1 MAAKKWSWLALFLAA
16 VAGVLILLFGA
27 GTASAALASTAQSRV
42 AASTTLAPL
51 VVEAHDG
58 TGAAQQQGNDSAT
71 HKVKFATEVS
81 ARAGV
86 RTVTVTVTGLTTIYD
101 TSGSTYDGSTR
112 LCIVDDAAQESSCAD
127 PRRSAGRSGRQTAT
141 RSPARSVSGFVV
153 AAKTGL
159 PQLSA
164 GRSALQAKFKH
175 ASDFGI
181 TESRGSAGFDA
192 YGKAVDRFVQ
202 ASSTTRMLGTYR
214 GNAAILNYNART
226 AQVVV
231 QAPDGAFISGWQMSP
246 AQLQNVIAR
255 GSLGGG

>member
-1 MAAKKWSWLALFLAA
+1 MTKPAHDADPSWPGFLLAA
-16 VAGVLILLFGA
+16 LVAALVILFGA
-27 GTASAALASTAQSRV
+27 GTASAA
-42 AASTTLAPL
+42 AAT
-51 VVEAHDG
+51 
-58 TGAAQQQGNDSAT
+58 AAQNRVGAHTLVAQVAVGPGVGIGAGQRLGNDPSAYDSAL
-71 HKVKFATEVS
+71 AT
-81 ARAGV
+81 G
-86 RTVTVTVTGLTTIYD
+86 
-101 TSGSTYDGSTR
+101 
-112 LCIVDDAAQESSCAD
+112 
-127 PRRSAGRSGRQTAT
+127 
-141 RSPARSVSGFVV
+141 V
-153 AAKTGL
+153 AAKAGL

-175 ASDFGI
+175 AGDFGI
-181 TESRGSAGFDA
+181 TESRGSVGFDA
-192 YGKAVDRFVQ
+192 YEKAVDSFVQ